1 MYAAYGSWNFT
12 YGGTGM
18 SNYEKDVKLLS
29 EKIGAEVLSANCWQ
43 ASELQKSTNEIQSW
57 AKSNLNKIEKK
68 L

>member
-1 MYAAYGSWNFT
+1 
-12 YGGTGM
+12 M
-18 SNYEKDVKLLS
+18 SNCEKDVKLLS